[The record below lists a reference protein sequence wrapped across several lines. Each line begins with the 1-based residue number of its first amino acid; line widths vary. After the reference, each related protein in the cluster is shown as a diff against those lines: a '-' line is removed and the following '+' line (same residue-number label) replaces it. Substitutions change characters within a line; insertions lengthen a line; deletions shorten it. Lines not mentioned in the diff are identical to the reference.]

1 MYYGNRAFVVHIG
14 RADLDSHMPHI
25 QQIQVAEATG
35 FLKKLFDAALERAGR
50 VWHIVH
56 VMSLNPRAMDAS
68 MKFYGAIMFGSSPLT
83 RWQREMLA
91 VVTSKANDCFY

>member
-1 MYYGNRAFVVHIG
+1 
-14 RADLDSHMPHI
+14 MPYI
-25 QQIQVAEATG
+25 EQISVARATG
-35 FLKKLFDAALERAGR
+35 FLRKQLDEALERAGR

-56 VMSLNPRAMDAS
+56 VMSQNPRTMDAS
-68 MKFYGAIMFGSSPLT
+68 IKFYGALMFGTSPLS